1 MKIKIIIYLFLF
13 LFPITMLSCSTQ
25 TTYCNERFEYCLNY
39 PAVFEPFGSSKS
51 NDGQIFYI
59 DGGKIELL
67 VWGSVN
73 GQNRTLQQEKE
84 YISQKRNVE
93 YQTINDKFF
102 VISGFENGKVYY
114 LRTEKTPTGFRSF
127 EIRYPKEEKETYD
140 KFVEKISFQDKK

>member
-1 MKIKIIIYLFLF
+1 MKIKIVTYLFLF
-13 LFPITMLSCSTQ
+13 LFPVLISSCSTQ
-25 TTYCNERFEYCLNY
+25 STYCNERFEYCLDY

-73 GQNRTLQQEKE
+73 GQNRTLEQEKQ
-84 YISQKRNVE
+84 YISQNRKVE
-93 YQTINDKFF
+93 YQTINSNFF

-114 LRTEKTPTGFRSF
+114 LRTEKTGTGFRSF

-140 KFVEKISFQDKK
+140 KFVEKISFQEK

>member
-1 MKIKIIIYLFLF
+1 MD
-13 LFPITMLSCSTQ
+13 
-25 TTYCNERFEYCLNY
+25 Y
-39 PAVFEPFGSSKS
+39 PAVFEKFGSSKAE
-51 NDGQIFYI
+51 DGQIFYI

-84 YISQKRNVE
+84 YISQKRKVE

-127 EIRYPKEEKETYD
+127 EIRYPKEEKEKYD
-140 KFVEKISFQDKK
+140 KFVEKINFQEDKK

>member
-1 MKIKIIIYLFLF
+1 MKIKIVTYLFLF
-13 LFPITMLSCSTQ
+13 VLTCSCSTQ
-25 TTYCNERFEYCLNY
+25 SEYCNDRFEYCLNY

-84 YISQKRNVE
+84 YISQKRKVE
-93 YQTINDKFF
+93 YQTINSDFF
-102 VISGFENGKVYY
+102 VISGFENGKVFY
-114 LRTEKTPTGFRSF
+114 LRTEKIDNGFRSF
-127 EIRYPKEEKETYD
+127 EIRYPKEEKEKYD
-140 KFVEKISFQDKK
+140 KFVEKINFQEKK